1 MFTRLLVGL
10 DGSGPSRVALA
21 QAIELGGRFRSRL
34 LLAHVSRDAEVA
46 AADGAAR
53 DTGAFTLAI
62 LDDAAAAAAEAGLQG
77 EMVQRR
83 GDVVGELIALAHEAD
98 AVFVGRVGLK
108 AKDPLGPDTRQL
120 IQRCPVPVFV
130 AATSVASFERCAVA
144 YDGQVTSQR
153 ALAFAAR
160 FVGIRGGRLEVIT
173 AGDDE
178 AAARET
184 LARAA
189 AAMSESPLRFG
200 THFAPGKIGAAV
212 NHAIHRLGCDA
223 LFVGAHRVEG
233 RTQVPSHTE
242 ELLAATDIAVVVH
255 P

>member
-21 QAIELGGRFRSRL
+21 QAVELGKRFRSRL
-34 LLAHVSRDAEVA
+34 LLAHVSRAPDVVAEE
-46 AADGAAR
+46 GPGR
-53 DTGAFTLAI
+53 DTGAFTLSI
-62 LDDAAAAAAEAGLQG
+62 LDEGAAAAAEAGLQG

-83 GDVVGELIALAHEAD
+83 GDVVAELIALAHEAD

-108 AKDPLGPDTRQL
+108 ARDPLGPDTRQL

-130 AATSVASFERCAVA
+130 AATAVAQFERCAVA
-144 YDGQVTSQR
+144 YDGNATSQR
-153 ALAFAAR
+153 ALAFASR
-160 FVGIRGGRLEVIT
+160 FVGIRGGKLEVIT

-178 AAARET
+178 EGGKET

-200 THFAPGKIGAAV
+200 THFARGPIGGAV
-212 NHAIHRLGCDA
+212 NHAIHDLGCDA

-233 RTQVPSHTE
+233 RAQVPSHTE

>member
-10 DGSGPSRVALA
+10 DGSDPSRVALA
-21 QAIELGGRFRSRL
+21 QAIELGRRFRARL
-34 LLAHVSRDAEVA
+34 LLAHVSRDAAVA
-46 AADGAAR
+46 ALEGPGR

-62 LDDAAAAAAEAGLQG
+62 LDEAAAAAAEAGLQG

-83 GDVVGELIALAHEAD
+83 GDVVTQLFSLAHEAD
-98 AVFVGRVGLK
+98 AVFVGRVGLRTR
-108 AKDPLGPDTRQL
+108 DPLGPDTRQL
-120 IQRCPVPVFV
+120 IQRCPIPVFV
-130 AATSVASFERCAVA
+130 AATSVAAFERCAVA
-144 YDGQVTSQR
+144 YDGQETSQR

-200 THFAPGKIGAAV
+200 TFFAPGPIGAAV
-212 NHAIHRLGCDA
+212 NRAINELGCDA
-223 LFVGAHRVEG
+223 LFVGAHQEG
-233 RTQVPSHTE
+233 GRAHVPSHTE
-242 ELLAATDIAVVVH
+242 ELLAATDIPVVVH